1 MNRFQAHKFLLVDD
15 SDIDSIITSKILQLS
30 GLDKGN
36 VIVKHAQTGLDFLAA
51 EAVSITTTTKADL
64 IILLDI
70 HMPEMTGFD
79 FLAKFEQMTDAITDN
94 CKIFLLT
101 SSIDPSDIDRANQNR
116 FVVRVLN
123 KPLNTDELL
132 YYFE

>member
-1 MNRFQAHKFLLVDD
+1 MNKFQDHKFLLVDD

-36 VIVKHAQTGLDFLAA
+36 VIVKHAQTGLDFIAA
-51 EAVSITTTTKADL
+51 EAKDIAKTTDSDL

-79 FLAKFEQMTDAITDN
+79 FLAKFEQMSDEITDK
-94 CKIFLLT
+94 CKVFLLT
-101 SSIDPSDIDRANQNR
+101 SSIDPSDIERADQNR

-123 KPLNTDELL
+123 KPLNTEELL